1 VLLARGELLAA
12 LQLDVARP
20 AETVPRRVL
29 LAASRA
35 WNLLLGHV
43 RLLLF
48 EALHRSLYQ
57 RGSKRA

>member
-1 VLLARGELLAA
+1 V
-12 LQLDVARP
+12 
-20 AETVPRRVL
+20 
-29 LAASRA
+29 AASRA

-57 RGSKRA
+57 RGSKHAYKPFQRLAATR